1 MMTKLEEIIAA
12 IASQVGGRTNASTMA
27 GTPSRHERDIH
38 DDSSWFAPLTSAIS
52 NLSGNLAID
61 AENNVVPDSLSNVI
75 STDRITTPPRPPH
88 VIPSQPSIA
97 DELIAMFIL

>member
-1 MMTKLEEIIAA
+1 MTINKLLAEIVSA
-12 IASQVGGRTNASTMA
+12 IASQVGGRTNFSTMS

-52 NLSGNLAID
+52 NLSGNLAIV

-75 STDRITTPPRPPH
+75 STDRITTPPRP
-88 VIPSQPSIA
+88 